1 MQTTNNGSRFVIS
14 RNNATVAAIHSAT
27 AAATPTTTTVATT
40 ATMDDGDAVPR
51 GGYGDD
57 ADKIGDWKQLTEA
70 ELDKNLI
77 QKVGFCLSY
86 MFNERTKSSDFLQA
100 MSSDFGLSCCEIQY
114 GSCLDDKNK
123 LVKIQ
128 SKKKVK
134 KNTKRKAESCT
145 LDPSCYVANVM
156 PSSLRY
162 DMLYIP
168 KSFARANGLE
178 T

>member
-57 ADKIGDWKQLTEA
+57 AVATNDDGRK
-70 ELDKNLI
+70 
-77 QKVGFCLSY
+77 
-86 MFNERTKSSDFLQA
+86 TKSSDFLQA

-128 SKKKVK
+128 SKKKAK
-134 KNTKRKAESCT
+134 KNTKREAESCT